1 MQDVKST
8 RKSLHSLQLCH
19 ASKKF
24 ECSHPRAA
32 HKMRFTE
39 WLHRCQ
45 LAALKKEQKS
55 NASAGLTSKR
65 EENTITKQKSVRAPV
80 VPQRSSHVAAVAFSP
95 NTAAVRLGPK
105 SRIKFRTVPPLPPGQ
120 PSPSA
125 NLSWS
130 LSSSR
135 SRHACWLFLR
145 STGATAMSE
154 SMEEDHSIQA
164 SEQDDYQEQ
173 IKEYELEQ
181 AMLEAE
187 FVMHEMAKWESDPI
201 EKAIMMQ
208 DAQDQRMFQQEMELE
223 KRMAKMQVQYRN
235 MDGQMLHCSRPC
247 PIVPERFG
255 SYREAELAE
264 LHARNNNESD
274 VTLSLQEL
282 RSRRKR
288 AGKPTPAQ
296 FLENRPPREVLLH
309 DLDASHVGPICLETT
324 KLVCGSDLMTLGLG
338 STC

>member
-1 MQDVKST
+1 
-8 RKSLHSLQLCH
+8 
-19 ASKKF
+19 
-24 ECSHPRAA
+24 
-32 HKMRFTE
+32 
-39 WLHRCQ
+39 
-45 LAALKKEQKS
+45 
-55 NASAGLTSKR
+55 
-65 EENTITKQKSVRAPV
+65 
-80 VPQRSSHVAAVAFSP
+80 
-95 NTAAVRLGPK
+95 
-105 SRIKFRTVPPLPPGQ
+105 
-120 PSPSA
+120 
-125 NLSWS
+125 
-130 LSSSR
+130 
-135 SRHACWLFLR
+135 
-145 STGATAMSE
+145 MSE

-187 FVMHEMAKWESDPI
+187 FVMHEMARWESDPI

-208 DAQDQRMFQQEMELE
+208 DAQDQKMFQQEMELE

-324 KLVCGSDLMTLGLG
+324 KLVCGSDLITDAWAWLDLLSRADDNDVVCVQIVF
-338 STC
+338 STQI